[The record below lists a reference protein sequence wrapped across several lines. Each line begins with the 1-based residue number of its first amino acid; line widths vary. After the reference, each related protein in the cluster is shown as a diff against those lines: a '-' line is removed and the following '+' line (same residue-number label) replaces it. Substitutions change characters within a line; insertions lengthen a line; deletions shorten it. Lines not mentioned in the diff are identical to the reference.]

1 MPCHTLD
8 HWHAGF
14 AGLSQQ
20 QRAVAAMQ
28 LDYKLSDALAGWHS
42 SCVPC
47 AACSPSYQ
55 MVKSPCKWCMALPAK
70 PGFMFAA
77 VATAVGPFQYPDL
90 RPDLQVRSPTSSVL
104 AAALA
109 RLRAPT
115 QQRPSSRLQCTGDT
129 ARAIG

>member
-47 AACSPSYQ
+47 AARSPPVNGQESLQ
-55 MVKSPCKWCMALPAK
+55 MALPAE
-70 PGFMFAA
+70 PDFVFAA